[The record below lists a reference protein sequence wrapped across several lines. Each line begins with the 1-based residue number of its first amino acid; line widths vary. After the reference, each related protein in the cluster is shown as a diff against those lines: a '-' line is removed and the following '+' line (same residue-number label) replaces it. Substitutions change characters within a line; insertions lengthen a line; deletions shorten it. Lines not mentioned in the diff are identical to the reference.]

1 MSDVRDDRRYTETH
15 EWVEMLA
22 DGTARVGI
30 TEHAQEAMGELVYVD
45 LPEAG
50 RAVKR
55 GESLAVVESV
65 KAASDLYAPFDGE
78 IVETN
83 GRLTASPELV
93 NSAPYGDGWVVRL
106 RPARKDDVE
115 QLLDAAAYRRTLE
128 R

>member
-1 MSDVRDDRRYTETH
+1 MNQGAQPGPAILPDHKACVL
-15 EWVEMLA
+15 LA
-22 DGTARVGI
+22 GHHARLHVLTYFASSGGSHGFTDSMACI
-30 TEHAQEAMGELVYVD
+30 TY
-45 LPEAG
+45 
-50 RAVKR
+50 
-55 GESLAVVESV
+55 
-65 KAASDLYAPFDGE
+65 
-78 IVETN
+78 